1 MTQNNTLWK
10 LILLPWDWSG
20 KKFSQ
25 TRIATNLIRPEG
37 NLGKKRLEL
46 VERKAERNVTQTEKW
61 DVDKGLSDLGNRPI
75 FNNFVEW
82 VPNFSLEHEFLLS
95 LLVSQ
100 AQSGKKKDFFRVL
113 ARDSSLLFPQRPS
126 EENTAADSDR
136 TF

>member
-1 MTQNNTLWK
+1 MLILTQNNTLWK

-25 TRIATNLIRPEG
+25 RRIATNLIRPEG

-61 DVDKGLSDLGNRPI
+61 DVDKGFSDLGNRPI

-100 AQSGKKKDFFRVL
+100 A
-113 ARDSSLLFPQRPS
+113 
-126 EENTAADSDR
+126 
-136 TF
+136 